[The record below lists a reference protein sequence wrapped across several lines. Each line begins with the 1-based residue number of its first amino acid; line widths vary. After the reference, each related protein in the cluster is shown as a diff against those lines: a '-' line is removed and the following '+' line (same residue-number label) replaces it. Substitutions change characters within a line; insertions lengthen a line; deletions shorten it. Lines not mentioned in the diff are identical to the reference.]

1 MRGWKNLGVVETIY
15 EEEDY
20 EFSSASPSLSPAL
33 SSPSTPLH
41 SRVESW
47 SRATGQKAEVLIR
60 VQGKCFHLHKDPL
73 TSRSTYLKRQL
84 TEIVSDFTVP
94 LNISAETFTLVA
106 EFCYGAHLVI
116 TLFNVAAL
124 RTAAELLEMT
134 ETDNNGDD
142 NLLHLTD
149 TYFRQVVAVNGD
161 YASVVFRSCLSLL
174 PEAET
179 AAFLVSR
186 CIEALALSSEGDSG
200 ADWLNEV
207 ITVCPEDFQ
216 IVAEAIQ
223 RCFGNH
229 DVVYKLV
236 DLYLMRYSGKITE
249 DEKTQICSSIDCSK
263 LSPQLLLEAVRNPIM
278 PLRFIVRA
286 MLIEQLNT
294 RRTIFSAAAAVTDHT
309 QIQPHHRDHD
319 GHHHRD
325 NSKQIEPIAVNT
337 LGSLLQRDTVHR
349 QSAHLK
355 ATMAATSSR
364 IQSLEEE
371 LNGMKML
378 LHECHEK
385 QERNILMDSGRRSSS
400 FHFSTSENN
409 KIVKGDKASASSA
422 SFRIIT
428 SKGSVETTGGTSN
441 WSSSCKGTPRSTKKI
456 SERLI
461 IGLKKAFRVSG
472 SAKKLVK
479 ENNVYG
485 DTGRGFED
493 GIAKDIM
500 VIK

>member
-33 SSPSTPLH
+33 SSPCSPLH

-47 SRATGQKAEVLIR
+47 SRATGHKAEVLIR
-60 VQGKCFHLHKDPL
+60 VQGKCFHLHKDAL

-84 TEIVSDFTVP
+84 TVSDFTLP

-116 TLFNVAAL
+116 TLLNLAAL

-134 ETDNNGDD
+134 ESNGDGDD
-142 NLLHLTD
+142 NLLQLTD
-149 TYFRQVVAVNGD
+149 TYFRQVVAVNRD

-179 AAFLVSR
+179 AAFLVSG
-186 CIEALALSSEGDSG
+186 CIEAFALSNDGEGG

-207 ITVCPEDFQ
+207 ITVRPEDFQ

-223 RCFGNH
+223 RSFGNH

-236 DLYLMRYSGKITE
+236 DLYLVRYGGKITE

-263 LSPQLLLEAVRNPIM
+263 LSPQVLLDAVQNPIM

-294 RRTIFSAAAAVTDHT
+294 RRTIISAAAAAAAADHT
-309 QIQPHHRDHD
+309 QIQPHDH
-319 GHHHRD
+319 HD
-325 NSKQIEPIAVNT
+325 NKKLIEPAGEATT
-337 LGSLLQRDTVHR
+337 LGSLLQRDKMVR
-349 QSAHLK
+349 QSGQLR

-371 LNGMKML
+371 LNGMKKL
-378 LHECHEK
+378 LDECHEK
-385 QERNILMDSGRRSSS
+385 QENSILLEDGRMSAS
-400 FHFSTSENN
+400 FHYGTNENSN
-409 KIVKGDKASASSA
+409 KITKGDKASASSA
-422 SFRIIT
+422 SFRIL
-428 SKGSVETTGGTSN
+428 SGKGSAERSEGTSN

-461 IGLKKAFRVSG
+461 NGLKKAFRVSG
-472 SAKKLVK
+472 SAKEAASKDK
-479 ENNVYG
+479 IIRHGG
-485 DTGRGFED
+485 DIGYNKD
-493 GIAKDIM
+493 GAI
-500 VIK
+500 VIQ